1 MKHNTS
7 FFTVIIVA
15 VLLFMFSRMS
25 MAAEPVL
32 LKEGQKAPYAGIL
45 LDDRLEL
52 KARTAILENEQ
63 YKEIVADQYE
73 MINTVH
79 QRSAL
84 KDEQIM
90 VLKNQLNLN
99 EGITLEKI
107 LWFVGGA
114 MIGGVVVKTYDK

>member
-52 KARTAILENEQ
+52 KARTAILENEK
-63 YKEIVADQYE
+63 YKDIVADQYE
-73 MINTVH
+73 MINTIH
-79 QRSAL
+79 QRNVL
-84 KDEQIM
+84 KDEQITI
-90 VLKNQLNLN
+90 LKKQIQNQD
-99 EGITLEKI
+99 GITIEKI
-107 LWFVGGA
+107 LWFIGGALVGGVA
-114 MIGGVVVKTYDK
+114 VQYGK